1 MNAFGLEASI
11 EIINF
16 SLSLNPNA
24 LKTVMGRRT
33 AKEFPCRVI
42 FAFKS
47 SLASFL
53 IASSCS
59 TASVSRYSSPHAHRH
74 PATTAPQRN
83 VAYALAGL
91 VALAGLYFAFL
102 KKDEPLV
109 AGEKRKTK
117 DLSKLEGDEKTVASY
132 VQEAGGSLY
141 QSDLVAKTG
150 FTKVRVTRILDK
162 LEHDGVVERK
172 RRGMTNIVVLR

>member
-1 MNAFGLEASI
+1 MKDRHVGLMLVAVAALVGFLIWSYD
-11 EIINF
+11 
-16 SLSLNPNA
+16 NA
-24 LKTVMGRRT
+24 LTQIVNT
-33 AKEFPCRVI
+33 T
-42 FAFKS
+42 
-47 SLASFL
+47 
-53 IASSCS
+53 CS
-59 TASVSRYSSPHAHRH
+59 HGSTCPMY
-74 PATTAPQRN
+74 ATIDAQRN

>member
-1 MNAFGLEASI
+1 MLVAVAALVGFLIWSYD
-11 EIINF
+11 
-16 SLSLNPNA
+16 NA
-24 LKTVMGRRT
+24 LTQIVNT
-33 AKEFPCRVI
+33 T
-42 FAFKS
+42 
-47 SLASFL
+47 
-53 IASSCS
+53 CS
-59 TASVSRYSSPHAHRH
+59 HGSACPMY
-74 PATTAPQRN
+74 ATIDAQRN

>member
-1 MNAFGLEASI
+1 MKDRHVGLMLVAVAALVGFLIWSYD
-11 EIINF
+11 
-16 SLSLNPNA
+16 NA
-24 LKTVMGRRT
+24 LTQIVNT
-33 AKEFPCRVI
+33 T
-42 FAFKS
+42 
-47 SLASFL
+47 
-53 IASSCS
+53 CS
-59 TASVSRYSSPHAHRH
+59 HGSACPMY
-74 PATTAPQRN
+74 ATIDAQRN